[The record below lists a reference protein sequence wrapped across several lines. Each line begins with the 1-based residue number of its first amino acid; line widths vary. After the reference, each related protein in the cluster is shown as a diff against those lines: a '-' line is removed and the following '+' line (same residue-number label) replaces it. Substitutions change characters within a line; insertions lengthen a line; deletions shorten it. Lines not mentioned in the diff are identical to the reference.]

1 MAMYCGWA
9 RIIGIEVST
18 CRDYDRADATELCGT
33 ILTMSEEE
41 EMENRRCDTS
51 VPATNPS
58 PIVLEQI
65 GLQKPHERRPS
76 PVVLN
81 RGIRRAVV
89 SYGWLSDV

>member
-1 MAMYCGWA
+1 MYCGWA

-18 CRDYDRADATELCGT
+18 CRDYDRADATKLCGT
-33 ILTMSEEE
+33 ILMMSEEE

-58 PIVLEQI
+58 PIVLVQI

-76 PVVLN
+76 PVVLQGRWN
-81 RGIRRAVV
+81 E
-89 SYGWLSDV
+89 DVY